1 MMKYLSK
8 IKNGDFLAT
17 FVLKKKQDLRNSP
30 FQQDL
35 TVLSFLLL
43 HTYLTPRI

>member
-1 MMKYLSK
+1 MMNYLSK
-8 IKNGDFLAT
+8 SKMVISWPRL
-17 FVLKKKQDLRNSP
+17 LKKKDLRNIP